1 MFLFYLQNIIHIC
14 TTLLVVAG
22 TVVVV
27 VAVVMAVVVVV
38 VVVALQHTL
47 QIKQLLSLM
56 ALKY

>member
-38 VVVALQHTL
+38 VALQHTL